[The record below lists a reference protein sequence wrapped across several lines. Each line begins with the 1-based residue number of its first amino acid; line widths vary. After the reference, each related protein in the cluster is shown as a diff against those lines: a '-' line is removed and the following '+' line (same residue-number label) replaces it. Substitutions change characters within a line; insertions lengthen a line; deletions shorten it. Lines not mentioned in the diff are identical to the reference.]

1 MRDSSSLTR
10 AALQAAWSKNAFET
24 RVLDVGRLA
33 SFTDMF
39 VILSGRSDR
48 HVLAIADAVET
59 DLKKQGLLPMGVE
72 GRQGGTWVLLDY
84 GSVVIHVFEKGT
96 RAFYDLERLW
106 SDAEVVPVEEPSWVT
121 EFARMESSEA

>member
-1 MRDSSSLTR
+1 MKSTPVSVPDPSSRTAPPRAPSEAMRDSSSLTR

-59 DLKKQGLLPMGVE
+59 DLKKQGLLPMCVE

-84 GSVVIHVFEKGT
+84 GSVVIHVF
-96 RAFYDLERLW
+96 
-106 SDAEVVPVEEPSWVT
+106 
-121 EFARMESSEA
+121 